1 MRGPFWYMRWCLFRA
16 SRTRLPLRDGT
27 PDPHI
32 QCIRTRALWA
42 RGWVE
47 AMKLPCRSCNECTE
61 RTSGARRW
69 CEQTYR
75 HPVPTDQLERGLCQ
89 KAERANAAMYT
100 CPHNYINWTVS
111 SPRWSCQR
119 VPGDVRLRRHFYSP
133 ETDGY
138 CMIAAP
144 TWTRQSRT
152 CPPAGPASAAP
163 PPLYKDCERMAFP
176 GCVAEP
182 ASVGVCRSVRGA
194 TSPLVVNLHY

>member
-1 MRGPFWYMRWCLFRA
+1 MSEGRESERRHVHVPPQLHQLDCE
-16 SRTRLPLRDGT
+16 LPK
-27 PDPHI
+27 
-32 QCIRTRALWA
+32 
-42 RGWVE
+42 VV
-47 AMKLPCRSCNECTE
+47 LPEST
-61 RTSGARRW
+61 
-69 CEQTYR
+69 
-75 HPVPTDQLERGLCQ
+75 
-89 KAERANAAMYT
+89 
-100 CPHNYINWTVS
+100 
-111 SPRWSCQR
+111 
-119 VPGDVRLRRHFYSP
+119 GDVRLRRHIYSP

-194 TSPLVVNLHY
+194 TSPLVVNLHYLTRGKGWDARGKGR